1 MPFYLQA
8 IETFCSEVKSLCRD
22 AKKDDFV
29 SEPYLLTL
37 GKVSSPECSNMLNA
51 ERCLILKEMILC
63 PNRAFSLGVVTGE

>member
-1 MPFYLQA
+1 MKHTKENNEETLFLQA

-37 GKVSSPECSNMLNA
+37 GKVSSLECKKNFK
-51 ERCLILKEMILC
+51 CQKLK
-63 PNRAFSLGVVTGE
+63 A

>member
-37 GKVSSPECSNMLNA
+37 GKVLSLECQKNITCRKLINVK
-51 ERCLILKEMILC
+51 RILKDD
-63 PNRAFSLGVVTGE
+63 FVS

>member
-1 MPFYLQA
+1 MKPEVDKLYSLMDFYKEVKIWNNNKENNEEALFLQA

-37 GKVSSPECSNMLNA
+37 GKVSSPEC
-51 ERCLILKEMILC
+51 
-63 PNRAFSLGVVTGE
+63 

>member
-37 GKVSSPECSNMLNA
+37 GKVLSLECQK
-51 ERCLILKEMILC
+51 ILHAK
-63 PNRAFSLGVVTGE
+63 N